1 VNKINLQTTNIIHYS
16 KKKKNLYIYYEIM
29 PILVLIHF
37 WVPPIQF
44 ELLFLSLMEQTQF
57 FKLL

>member
-1 VNKINLQTTNIIHYS
+1 
-16 KKKKNLYIYYEIM
+16 M
-29 PILVLIHF
+29 PILVLILF

-57 FKLL
+57 FKLLKFDSWETVDLNLNLVIKKTNQCQVMS